1 MRANVP
7 SDAIREMPTAKL
19 FCPALLPCGLLLAI
33 LLASPAAQCRRV
45 YDDPNSFIGLDFG
58 QRFNPD
64 VVDPFIYPVAG
75 FFGSI
80 LLWDDLIARL
90 NIELGYSYVRG
101 SPLGFEEAN
110 LATGGLIFDLIW
122 GIPVARE
129 TKILVGWRL
138 GYRYT
143 CVWADHDLRPAGS
156 TGATIK
162 ISDYIN
168 SSFGALLG
176 VLLPLRDGLWLSVE
190 GRIEYS
196 PTQLLNQDVNAGGYS
211 AHAALWWK
219 FATD

>member
-1 MRANVP
+1 MRAKVT
-7 SDAIREMPTAKL
+7 SDAIARKPTSNL
-19 FCPALLPCGLLLAI
+19 FCPTLLLSGLVLAM

-45 YDDPNSFIGLDFG
+45 YDDPNSFIGFDFG

-64 VVDPFIYPVAG
+64 VVDPFMYPVAG

-90 NIELGYSYVRG
+90 NIDFGYSYVRG
-101 SPLGFEEAN
+101 SPLGSKEAN
-110 LATGGLIFDLIW
+110 LAIGGLIFDLIW

-129 TKILVGWRL
+129 TKILVGGRL

-143 CVWADHDLRPAGS
+143 CLWADHDLRPAGS
-156 TGATIK
+156 TGAVIK
-162 ISDYIN
+162 VNDYVN
-168 SSFGALLG
+168 YTFGALLG

-190 GRIEYS
+190 GRVEYS
-196 PTQLLNQDVNAGGYS
+196 PAQLLNQNVNAGGYS
-211 AHAALWWK
+211 AHAALWWR